1 MPQKTIIRIA
11 LFYLISIGFI
21 ALNLWVVVEKHMLY
35 ANVLPLVFVVILLA
49 VFSFDKL
56 VFLIAFLAP
65 LSIPLREYLP
75 GIGFDMYIPTEP
87 LLFGLLLLFILK
99 VIQERQFDRK
109 ILLHP
114 VSLAVYLNLFWIL
127 ITSVTSTMPLVSFKF
142 LLMRIWFVVG
152 LYLLTAKIF
161 KDGKNMEK
169 YVWLYVIPLMLV
181 IFYSTYR
188 HLGYGL
194 WDKQAAHFVVSP
206 FYRDHTSYG
215 AATAIYIPFLVM
227 FILSKSYSKNIR
239 LLAAGALAAV
249 TLGFLLSYSRAAWLS
264 IIVAFGVWSIIKLRI
279 RFKPLFIT
287 LITIIGLFLAFQSQI
302 LMKLEQN
309 SEESS
314 ANMMTH
320 ISSMSNI
327 SSDASNL
334 ERINRWSCAVR
345 MFADKPVVGYG
356 PGTYMFK
363 YARYQLS
370 KDRTIISTNSADGG
384 NAHSEYLGPMAESG
398 VLGLAT
404 YLLII
409 ILVIYTAVNT
419 YTRLTDYR
427 LRSIVLAALVGLVTY
442 YIHGFLNNFLDTD
455 KISVPFWGFTA
466 MIVAIDI
473 LSRKQ
478 EKDTEPKQLTESDI
492 SDQS

>member
-1 MPQKTIIRIA
+1 MVRNAFIRVS
-11 LFYLISIGFI
+11 LFYIISVSFI
-21 ALNLWVVVEKHMLY
+21 LLNLWFIVKKDTMLVN
-35 ANVLPLVFVVILLA
+35 AMPIVLAIVLVAI
-49 VFSFDKL
+49 FSFDKI

-65 LSIPLREYLP
+65 LSIPLLEIMP
-75 GIGFDMYIPTEP
+75 GIGIDMYLPTEP
-87 LLFGLLLLFILK
+87 LLFGLLIIFVLK
-99 VIQERQFDRK
+99 VITERKFNRD

-114 VSLAVYLNLFWIL
+114 VSLVVYLNLFWIF
-127 ITSVTSTMPLVSFKF
+127 ISSVSSTMPIVSFKF

-152 LYLLTAKIF
+152 LYLLTAKLF
-161 KDGKNMEK
+161 SKGKNMEK
-169 YVWLYVIPLMLV
+169 YVWLYVVALIIV
-181 IFYSTYR
+181 VFYSTYR

-206 FYRDHTSYG
+206 FFRDHTSYG
-215 AATAIYIPFLVM
+215 AVTAMCLPFLTM
-227 FILSKSYSKNIR
+227 FVLNKKFSQHLRILS
-239 LLAAGALAAV
+239 AGALAIV
-249 TLGFLLSYSRAAWLS
+249 FLGFILSYSRAAWLS
-264 IIVAFGVWSIIKLRI
+264 IVIALGVWTIIKLKI
-279 RFKPLFIT
+279 RFKPLFISFISI
-287 LITIIGLFLAFQSQI
+287 LVLFLAFQSQV

-320 ISSMSNI
+320 ISSMTNI

-334 ERINRWSCAVR
+334 ERINRWSCAIR
-345 MFADKPVVGYG
+345 MFADKPIFGYG

-363 YARYQLS
+363 YASYQLS

-398 VLGLAT
+398 LFGLLT

-409 ILVIYTAVNT
+409 GMVIYTAVNA

-427 LRSIVLAALVGLVTY
+427 LRSIILAALIGLITY
-442 YIHGFLNNFLDTD
+442 YVHGLLNNFLDTD

-473 LSRKQ
+473 ISKKQ
-478 EKDTEPKQLTESDI
+478 QVEQPES
-492 SDQS
+492 

>member
-1 MPQKTIIRIA
+1 MARNAVIRTTV
-11 LFYLISIGFI
+11 FYLISIGFI
-21 ALNLWVVVEKHMLY
+21 LLNLWFVVEKKMLY
-35 ANVLPLVFVVILLA
+35 ANALPLALA
-49 VFSFDKL
+49 IVLVAVYSFDKVVYL
-56 VFLIAFLAP
+56 VAFLAP

-87 LLFGLLLLFILK
+87 ILFGLLILFILK
-99 VIQERQFDRK
+99 VVQKRQFDKK

-127 ITSVTSTMPLVSFKF
+127 ITCATSTMPIVSFKF
-142 LLMRIWFVVG
+142 LLMRIWFVIG

-161 KDGKNMEK
+161 SEGKNMEK

-181 IFYSTYR
+181 IFYSTFR
-188 HLGYGL
+188 HLSYGL

-215 AATAIYIPFLVM
+215 AVTAFYLPFLM
-227 FILSKSYSKNIR
+227 LFIFNKKYTKKLR
-239 LLAAGALAAV
+239 LLSAGALAV
-249 TLGFLLSYSRAAWLS
+249 VFLGFILSYSRAAWLS
-264 IIVAFGVWSIIKLRI
+264 IIIAAGVWAIVKLQI

-287 LITIIGLFLAFQSQI
+287 LVSGITLFLIFQSQI

-334 ERINRWSCAVR
+334 ERINRWSCAIR
-345 MFADKPVVGYG
+345 MFADKPVFGYG
-356 PGTYMFK
+356 PGTYMFQ
-363 YARYQLS
+363 YAPYQLS

-384 NAHSEYLGPMAESG
+384 NAHSEYLGPLAESG
-398 VLGLAT
+398 ILGMLT

-409 ILVIYTAVNT
+409 GVVIYTAVHT
-419 YTRLTDYR
+419 YTRLNDYR
-427 LRSIVLAALVGLVTY
+427 LRSIVLASLVGLITY
-442 YIHGFLNNFLDTD
+442 YIHGLLNNFLDTD

-473 LSRKQ
+473 LSRK
-478 EKDTEPKQLTESDI
+478 TRGSKQSSVNGHKQAKASL
-492 SDQS
+492 